1 MKVKIS
7 LNKLAAIIANAILK
21 ELVAH
26 KSDPEF
32 VIKVDDGEILS
43 QETKADNELISK
55 DFEEDNKE
63 YFLLLTD

>member
-43 QETKADNELISK
+43 HETKADNELISK
-55 DFEEDNKE
+55 DFKEDNKE